1 MAFSKTL
8 TLDQEFIDTFPML
21 KVQTVGESST
31 INFRLKCVINGDM
44 AFTNSQDSTDD
55 FFINVNRF
63 KERID
68 NLIVKNFEEFY
79 RRLKDCSIEQ
89 EIKNYHE
96 NH

>member
-21 KVQTVGESST
+21 KVQTVGELST

-89 EIKNYHE
+89 EIKNYHG

>member
-21 KVQTVGESST
+21 KVQTIDELST

-44 AFTNSQDSTDD
+44 AFINNRDSTDD
-55 FFINVNRF
+55 FFINVNKF

-68 NLIVKNFEEFY
+68 DFVVKNYKEFY

-89 EIKNYHE
+89 ELKNYQE